1 MAISECSGSY
11 WCTMIAVKDV
21 GNRVDNAMM
30 DSRF

>member
-11 WCTMIAVKDV
+11 WCTMNALNDV
-21 GNRVDNAMM
+21 GNRVDKSMM